1 MDKTATARAPVLM
14 FANTDWYLYNFR
26 RSLALE
32 IQSLGHPVLMV
43 SPEGE
48 FGPRMRN
55 LGLRWESLEMRRS
68 SLRPDVEG
76 QAIWRLTSNIAS
88 RETMSL
94 AQLHDQVRGLWLPGG
109 DRCWSSKSYQCCYRT
124 RLCLH
129 KRGP

>member
-55 LGLRWESLEMRRS
+55 LGLRWEALEMRRS

-76 QAIWRLTSNIAS
+76 QAIWRLTQILR
-88 RETMSL
+88 RERPCLLHNFTIKCAVYGSL
-94 AQLHDQVRGLWLPGG
+94 AAIAAGVPNRINAVTGLGYVFTSGEP
-109 DRCWSSKSYQCCYRT
+109 
-124 RLCLH
+124 
-129 KRGP
+129 